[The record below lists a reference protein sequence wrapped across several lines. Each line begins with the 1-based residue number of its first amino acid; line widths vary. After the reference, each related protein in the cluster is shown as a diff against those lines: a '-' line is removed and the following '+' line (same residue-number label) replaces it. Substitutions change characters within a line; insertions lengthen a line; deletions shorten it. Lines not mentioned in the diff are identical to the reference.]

1 MLSLGTPS
9 WVTLASK
16 CAGPVVVRTCC
27 VDTQLYEARS
37 LSLPLSTQSLLHV
50 CLLGFDLGFDFL
62 LFDFLGLTKDSPD
75 LASWK
80 DKT

>member
-1 MLSLGTPS
+1 M
-9 WVTLASK
+9 
-16 CAGPVVVRTCC
+16 
-27 VDTQLYEARS
+27 DTQLYEARS

-62 LFDFLGLTKDSPD
+62 LFDFLGLPKDSPD